1 MNQLSKDQIKERLLK
16 RAAKQWGYS
25 DIELENVFDPIV
37 NLLFDVCAKEL
48 EKIAGE
54 IYSSRRRMTERLID
68 ILTPTAATK
77 ATPARGIARAYPVEN
92 EVTLNDHHQFY
103 YQRKETNPYNP
114 TETNI
119 KNYFFGPTI
128 PLKLTRNKLR
138 YVILPNGVQEIQR
151 EQFREVINS
160 NDFIQL
166 TKALIRYHYSEWIY
180 NEEFGGDHYCSL
192 LFSDESLFFNVDRF
206 NPAVLDELSDRI
218 YLFGGSYD
226 SYQSGVSL
234 FSGYYDTYKLPLL
247 ESIKTDLD
255 SSILKIERQLLVEN
269 YFQYEAEISKLLSLY
284 VNSCQM
290 TIKKDS
296 EFFRAR
302 IGYQHEERVHYNS
315 KVETKTIYI
324 PYSGDKIG
332 APPPNIVGTGRINRP
347 GVSYLYCATDEYT
360 AISEIRPH
368 PGDVVSIGKFIVDKD
383 LKIF

>member
-1 MNQLSKDQIKERLLK
+1 MNKEDIFMCIQCVKDIRYKKLLEQK
-16 RAAKQWGYS
+16 GSEAKCS
-25 DIELENVFDPIV
+25 CCENN
-37 NLLFDVCAKEL
+37 NL
-48 EKIAGE
+48 I
-54 IYSSRRRMTERLID
+54 ID
-68 ILTPTAATK
+68 T
-77 ATPARGIARAYPVEN
+77 
-92 EVTLNDHHQFY
+92 
-103 YQRKETNPYNP
+103 
-114 TETNI
+114 
-119 KNYFFGPTI
+119 
-128 PLKLTRNKLR
+128 
-138 YVILPNGVQEIQR
+138 
-151 EQFREVINS
+151 NS

-192 LFSDESLFFNVDRF
+192 LFSDKSLFFNVDRI
-206 NPAVLDELSDRI
+206 NPEVLDKLPDRI

-226 SYQSGVSL
+226 SYEPGVSL

-315 KVETKTIYI
+315 EVETKTIYI

-360 AISEIRPH
+360 AISEMRPH
-368 PGDVVSIGKFIVDKD
+368 PGDVVSIGKFIVDKG
-383 LKIF
+383 LKIFDLSEVQFLNYFESDKKSKSLKY